1 MAVKRKGTTVP
12 KNNDGPRFCV
22 YLGPSIRGAIQ
33 YGAII
38 QGTHKEAVEIHA
50 KLIEKFPP
58 VKNLIIPSETLS
70 EARVQIKTSGNAL
83 YEYNR
88 RLTAMLK
95 AGK

>member
-1 MAVKRKGTTVP
+1 MAVKRKNKQTGLQ
-12 KNNDGPRFCV
+12 FCV

-38 QGTHKEAVEIHA
+38 QGTHHEAVKQYA
-50 KLIEKFPP
+50 QLIETYPP
-58 VKNLIIPSETLS
+58 VRNLIIPGEMLS

-83 YEYNR
+83 FAYNQ

-95 AGK
+95 AGKIGG